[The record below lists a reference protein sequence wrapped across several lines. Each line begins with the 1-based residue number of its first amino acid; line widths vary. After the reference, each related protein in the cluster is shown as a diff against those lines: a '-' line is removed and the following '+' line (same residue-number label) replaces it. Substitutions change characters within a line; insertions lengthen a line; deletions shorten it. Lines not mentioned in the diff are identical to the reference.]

1 MLKRLLPFV
10 ALLPNLLNAQDT
22 GVIPFTLD
30 GALDSAT
37 ADTSDYNTGG
47 KISVNGVSIKIP
59 KNLQFQ
65 FPAAFVGLKK
75 IAAGGFLGNEVVVSG
90 NYVNGEAIAGQ
101 VSIAQFQLE
110 ANSGKIKSL
119 GFDGKITLVGGQVV
133 RINDPN
139 KRFSAGYGE
148 KPEFTADDVN
158 PSVTA
163 FSGFPMCVPRSAND
177 EACPQSNRLGNSF
190 TAPDPMTM
198 SPLKEGDYIEF
209 EGIKVGDE
217 IIAYGM
223 VAPSVQI
230 LTSGVP
236 PFIRVED
243 MLIGV
248 WDTQNVGVVEFADS
262 RMIGVTSEAG
272 ATVTISRIEID
283 PCTGEEHDVVVGS
296 ATAAGARN
304 KWTWRADSNV
314 QTKYAREYK
323 ATANAGTKLM
333 KNGEILAGQ
342 YVAPV
347 DEWIF
352 PEITAPGTQPGKLD
366 FTQMTHLRDGIGPDD
381 DGNMWGQLSPWPDT
395 SAPEPFKKCDATN
408 TPPTTGGETGGGTG
422 TGGGPA
428 PVLTPTAN
436 AGADLKLRPGVA
448 VKLAGKADNAAD
460 FKTGDLTYSWVQT
473 STGTKLTLTGADT
486 ATASFTLPSTAAV
499 ATYTFELTVKS
510 KSAATESKDTVIV
523 TNDPKGLDTVT
534 VNSYTWTNTQG
545 GTISVTA
552 QSNVVD
558 NTARLTLQLLNPN
571 AGNTLTMVNAGNGKW
586 TYNARSTKQPSG
598 GVRVTSNLGGVGTK
612 TTLSQKLKRWHA
624 RFFENA

>member
-1 MLKRLLPFV
+1 
-10 ALLPNLLNAQDT
+10 
-22 GVIPFTLD
+22 
-30 GALDSAT
+30 
-37 ADTSDYNTGG
+37 
-47 KISVNGVSIKIP
+47 
-59 KNLQFQ
+59 
-65 FPAAFVGLKK
+65 
-75 IAAGGFLGNEVVVSG
+75 
-90 NYVNGEAIAGQ
+90 
-101 VSIAQFQLE
+101 
-110 ANSGKIKSL
+110 
-119 GFDGKITLVGGQVV
+119 
-133 RINDPN
+133 
-139 KRFSAGYGE
+139 
-148 KPEFTADDVN
+148 
-158 PSVTA
+158 
-163 FSGFPMCVPRSAND
+163 MCVPRSAND

-248 WDTQNVGVVEFADS
+248 WDTQNAGVVEFADS